1 MAHSESLEF
10 QQAISH
16 AVQRLATPSM
26 VLKPEQRASIKAV
39 YEGKD
44 VFVWLPTGFGKSV
57 CYEALP
63 FVFDFKLRT
72 NARCLALVIS
82 PLISLMVEQVV
93 SLRRRGVKAAII
105 TSGTGVEKELL
116 ATDDDLSSCSLLF
129 GAPEAVVGSRWREEI
144 EKSAISSRI
153 VAVVIDEA
161 HCVSKW

>member
-1 MAHSESLEF
+1 MRAMDF

-16 AVQRLATPSM
+16 ALQRLATPCM

-72 NARCLALVIS
+72 NAPCLTLVIS
-82 PLISLMVEQVV
+82 PLISLMVDQVV

-105 TSGTGVEKELL
+105 NTSGTGVEKELL
-116 ATDDDLSSCSLLF
+116 ATTCYHAAYFSVHPRLLLVLD
-129 GAPEAVVGSRWREEI
+129 GEMKLKNQLYLPG
-144 EKSAISSRI
+144 
-153 VAVVIDEA
+153 
-161 HCVSKW
+161 

>member
-1 MAHSESLEF
+1 MDF

-16 AVQRLATPSM
+16 ALQRLATPCM

-72 NARCLALVIS
+72 NAPCLALVIS
-82 PLISLMVEQVV
+82 PLISLMVDQVV

-105 TSGTGVEKELL
+105 NTSGTGVEKELL
-116 ATDDDLSSCSLLF
+116 ATDDDLLSCSLLF
-129 GAPEAVVGSRWREEI
+129 GSPEAVVGSRWREEI

-153 VAVVIDEA
+153 IAVVIDEA

>member
-1 MAHSESLEF
+1 
-10 QQAISH
+10 
-16 AVQRLATPSM
+16 M

-44 VFVWLPTGFGKSV
+44 TFVWLPIGFGKSV
-57 CYEALP
+57 CYEALLSVCYEALL

-72 NARCLALVIS
+72 NAPCLALVIS

-116 ATDDDLSSCSLLF
+116 TTDDDFFMQPTFRCIRGCCWL
-129 GAPEAVVGSRWREEI
+129 
-144 EKSAISSRI
+144 
-153 VAVVIDEA
+153 
-161 HCVSKW
+161 

>member
-1 MAHSESLEF
+1 MACSESSEF
-10 QQAISH
+10 RQVISH
-16 AVQRLATPSM
+16 ALQRLATPSM

-44 VFVWLPTGFGKSV
+44 AFVWSPTGFGKSV

-72 NARCLALVIS
+72 NAPCLALVIS

-116 ATDDDLSSCSLLF
+116 TTDNDSSSCSLLF
-129 GAPEAVVGSRWREEI
+129 STPEAVVGSRWRQEI
-144 EKSAISSRI
+144 EKSVISSRI
-153 VAVVIDEA
+153 VAEVIDES